1 MKCHLFICLKCYL
14 LIYYGAG
21 KEDTGKYG
29 ERVNIWTEP
38 EGPQY
43 CTVETGT
50 DGKTVLLAG
59 TLNKLVIHLTSATA
73 TGKHAHAHA
82 LSLARYCDG

>member
-1 MKCHLFICLKCYL
+1 M
-14 LIYYGAG
+14 IYYVAG

-82 LSLARYCDG
+82 LSLARCCDG